1 MNDIIKIIKSV
12 EDSGVRKAGRGYM
25 DKILS
30 FITIKGGAYVINLKD
45 KKSKRNTWN
54 VYFDSFGIE
63 YIPQEVLN
71 KLKDKSITRNIFRI
85 QLCADF
91 IVSLS

>member
-30 FITIKGGAYVINLKD
+30 FITKGGAYVINLKD
-45 KKSKRNTWN
+45 KKSKRSTWN

-63 YIPQEVLN
+63 YIPQEISN
-71 KLKDKSITRNIFRI
+71 KLKDKSITCNIFRI

>member
-30 FITIKGGAYVINLKD
+30 FITKGGAYVINLKD
-45 KKSKRNTWN
+45 KKSKRST
-54 VYFDSFGIE
+54 
-63 YIPQEVLN
+63 
-71 KLKDKSITRNIFRI
+71 
-85 QLCADF
+85 
-91 IVSLS
+91 